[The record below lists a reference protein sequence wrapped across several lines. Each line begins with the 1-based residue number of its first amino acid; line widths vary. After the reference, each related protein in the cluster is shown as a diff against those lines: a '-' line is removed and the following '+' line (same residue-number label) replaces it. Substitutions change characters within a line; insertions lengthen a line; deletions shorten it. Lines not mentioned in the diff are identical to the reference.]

1 MKKIVCLALPALI
14 AVGCGS
20 DAGSQLDAP
29 LADAGRDVSPDGPA
43 PDVYVMPDTPV
54 VPDLPPDAPVID
66 TRPPLTPD
74 APADAPP
81 ATHDAPVID
90 GPPAIVD
97 ATVRGDHQDPDVP
110 PVQPIDGPQADTGIV
125 DARTVTFPDGRVM
138 TVVEMCQLGSTP
150 SDPAC
155 PVTYAE
161 GLARAKTADASILTM
176 TAAGRCSEGSY
187 VYSPYLSTSSRM
199 CYYDASTQ
207 QLIGTVNASDVLMPC
222 RATDT
227 VSRLFVDGTLPPCTR
242 ISWEVYNRG

>member
-20 DAGSQLDAP
+20 DAGSQPDAP

-43 PDVYVMPDTPV
+43 RDGFDTP
-54 VPDLPPDAPVID
+54 PAP
-66 TRPPLTPD
+66 
-74 APADAPP
+74 
-81 ATHDAPVID
+81 HDAPVID

-97 ATVRGDHQDPDVP
+97 GTVRGDHQDPDVP
-110 PVQPIDGPQADTGIV
+110 PVQPVDGPQADTGIV

-138 TVVEMCQLGSTP
+138 TVVETCQLGSTP

-155 PVTYAE
+155 PATYAE
-161 GLARAKTADASILTM
+161 GLAKAKTADASILTM

-227 VSRLFVDGTLPPCTR
+227 VSRIFVDGTLPPCTR